1 MLALGRQ
8 AAVGAGRRSQQGVI
22 INGGRTAAAA
32 ALQYQY
38 GGLRQ
43 LSYEIKKVR
52 APSLDRFNR
61 SQHHRINPPNFN

>member
-8 AAVGAGRRSQQGVI
+8 AAVGAGRRSQQGI
-22 INGGRTAAAA
+22 IRATAAAA
-32 ALQYQY
+32 ALQY

-52 APSLDRFNR
+52 PWSIPSTESTHATYSCQSLTE
-61 SQHHRINPPNFN
+61 SPNLY